1 MAEMERRAA
10 GELESVVLT
19 ALWSSDR
26 PLTATQLN
34 AELPGDLARTTVLT
48 ILSRLHE
55 KGLLNRHRTGRGYAY
70 SPVDERATR
79 TASRMLS
86 LLNDDPDRAAVLS
99 RFISELS
106 PDDEKF
112 MLEVLA
118 RSQER

>member
-1 MAEMERRAA
+1 MARTERRAA

-19 ALWSSDR
+19 ALWTSGR

-34 AELPGDLARTTVLT
+34 AVLPGDLARTTVLT

-55 KGLLNRHRTGRGYAY
+55 KGLLTRHRTGRGYAY
-70 SPVDERATR
+70 SPADERATH
-79 TASRMLS
+79 TATQMLS
-86 LLNDDPDRAAVLS
+86 LLDSDPDRTEVLS

-112 MLEVLA
+112 MLDVLA
-118 RSQER
+118 RGQQR